1 MYKTRFDSQRMIL
14 NVFLNHFSKYF
25 NGSRAPLPP
34 FMANAILNFHF
45 CFGTTIQFYLPVHF
59 STASKSSKSGQQ
71 QHPQRRLPGR
81 TTGNDRK
88 CLAVCRICS
97 RPRVWSFGLHIL
109 LLFGSRLFSQIS
121 FALSFILSFDCT
133 EALAQLRHCVLSK
146 DYGPT

>member
-1 MYKTRFDSQRMIL
+1 MQKKKSEIKKWMEICADKGGGVRRL
-14 NVFLNHFSKYF
+14 
-25 NGSRAPLPP
+25 
-34 FMANAILNFHF
+34 MANAILNFHF

-71 QHPQRRLPGR
+71 QHPQRRPPGR